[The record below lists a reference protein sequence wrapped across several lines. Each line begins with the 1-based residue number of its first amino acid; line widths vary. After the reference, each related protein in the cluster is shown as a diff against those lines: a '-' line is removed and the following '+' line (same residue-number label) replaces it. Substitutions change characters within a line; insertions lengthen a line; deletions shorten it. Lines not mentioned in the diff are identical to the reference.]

1 MPSIPYPVLCPVGLF
16 DEEEPGRTVE
26 FNPELYGVIDLDG
39 VPSESA
45 RIFNFTITFKNDCL
59 AGYIRAK
66 KAKMSLIIE
75 AKTSLVRHAIELE
88 LGEDEFSK
96 GQFTHGPVD
105 LDELGV
111 ALPAEATV
119 YIASTKEIPKY
130 VLPGAPVSMGLNDG
144 IDLPKGAIL
153 GYSMVLPLLPRLEKA
168 SSIIEIKLKEDLA
181 ASASPLIQYTESD
194 KIRVFLDPR
203 SYGVFGNLKDNDSA
217 GPILTYSLVM
227 PALIQAVTVVMAD
240 KGEHFD
246 EAVASRHWFLS
257 LEAAIDGLR
266 DKGDVHNQS
275 IPYEVAHLIMKDHLN
290 LSGALLN
297 IPASTQSNDE

>member
-16 DEEEPGRTVE
+16 DEEEPGRTIQ
-26 FNPELYGVIDLDG
+26 FNPELYGIIDLDG
-39 VPSESA
+39 VPSDSA
-45 RIFNFTITFKNDCL
+45 RIFNFTVTFKNDCL
-59 AGYIRAK
+59 ARYIRAS

-75 AKTSLVRHAIELE
+75 AKTSLVRHAIELD
-88 LGEDEFSK
+88 LGSAEFTEGK
-96 GQFTHGPVD
+96 FMHGPVD
-105 LDELGV
+105 LDALGI
-111 ALPAEATV
+111 ALPAEATL
-119 YIASTKEIPKY
+119 YIASTEEITNY
-130 VLPGAPVSMGLNDG
+130 VLPGAPASMGFNDG

-168 SSIIEIKLKEDLA
+168 SSIIEIKLQDDLT

-217 GPILTYSLVM
+217 GPILTYSLVI
-227 PALIQAVTVVMAD
+227 PALIQAITVVMAG

-266 DKGDVHNQS
+266 EKGDVHNQS
-275 IPYEVAHLIMKDHLN
+275 TPYEVAHLIMKDYLN
-290 LSGALLN
+290 LSGALIN
-297 IPASTQSNDE
+297 IPTATQSNDE